1 MELRTLIFA
10 IKTRRKNYLREGIQV
25 TSEILSK
32 DCQRLIRPFTK
43 TCTNWITWVIVKAGM
58 SLDGRL
64 TRPSMEGQWITNEQS
79 LKDVQRLRAEV
90 DAIIV
95 GSTTLKKDDPSLTIR
110 DTVLLKKEKISQ
122 KEL

>member
-1 MELRTLIFA
+1 
-10 IKTRRKNYLREGIQV
+10 
-25 TSEILSK
+25 
-32 DCQRLIRPFTK
+32 
-43 TCTNWITWVIVKAGM
+43 M

-64 TRPSMEGQWITNEQS
+64 TRPGMEGQWITNEQS

>member
-1 MELRTLIFA
+1 
-10 IKTRRKNYLREGIQV
+10 
-25 TSEILSK
+25 
-32 DCQRLIRPFTK
+32 
-43 TCTNWITWVIVKAGM
+43 
-58 SLDGRL
+58 
-64 TRPSMEGQWITNEQS
+64 MEGQWITNEQS

-110 DTVLLKKEKISQ
+110 DTVLLKEKISQ